1 MIYWSTFEKF
11 DSLVSLA
18 SHFKDNKTCKE
29 FLVKQRWADG
39 DYICP
44 FCGHHH
50 CYRRSDGRFRCPN
63 CLKNFSVLVGTVFE
77 KQRCLW

>member
-39 DYICP
+39 IIFALSAVIIIATD
-44 FCGHHH
+44 
-50 CYRRSDGRFRCPN
+50 
-63 CLKNFSVLVGTVFE
+63 VLTVDFVV
-77 KQRCLW
+77 RIV